1 MKRIKRFFTMAK
13 VILGS
18 ILVPDDVDADYLASL
33 GLSNDIIAEALGS
46 CESYQNDGE
55 IMSMATYSE
64 MQTEN
69 CSDDIVI
76 PTDTLAGI
84 FKSKVTNINPLEHPM
99 TKHSDISEWKEFSM
113 TPHTCD
119 ELRKKIMTDYDNVC
133 FSYICH
139 YSELPEEFIPELAAL
154 STGMLT
160 EDNYDIYL
168 DQVIKAVMINNHIE
182 QGKIDLKKLPKLPPL
197 PEGKSKKGDKETS
210 LPTVYGDFV
219 FRDRLDWASISRYQ
233 KLSPAFRKKYDK
245 LLNAEHHAY
254 SIVAS

>member
-1 MKRIKRFFTMAK
+1 MAK

-33 GLSNDIIAEALGS
+33 GLSNEIIAEALGS
-46 CESYQNDGE
+46 CESYQNDSE
-55 IMSMATYSE
+55 IMPMVAYSK
-64 MQTEN
+64 MQTED
-69 CSDDIVI
+69 CSDDII
-76 PTDTLAGI
+76 MPADTFASI
-84 FKSKVTNINPLEHPM
+84 FTPKTQKTKSFERPI
-99 TKHSDISEWKEFSM
+99 TKCSDISEWKSFSM

-119 ELRKKIMTDYDNVC
+119 ELRKKILTDYDNVC

-160 EDNYDIYL
+160 EANYDIYL

-197 PEGKSKKGDKETS
+197 PEGKSRKGDNVTS